1 MVFLYI
7 NQKNYN
13 KGDKNLVEKLDELMG
28 KKNNKIF
35 ILIFMEGCGPC
46 AATRPEWAKLKNVLS
61 EDLLNRDDI
70 VYIKNT
76 DDASLIFGS
85 MVNIE
90 GGVNYFFNASKQQRS
105 ETGGPLEIWSGC

>member
-35 ILIFMEGCGPC
+35 YQHPHPPPLP
-46 AATRPEWAKLKNVLS
+46 PPKKKNHLS
-61 EDLLNRDDI
+61 
-70 VYIKNT
+70 VH
-76 DDASLIFGS
+76 S
-85 MVNIE
+85 
-90 GGVNYFFNASKQQRS
+90 
-105 ETGGPLEIWSGC
+105 

>member
-35 ILIFMEGCGPC
+35 ILIFMEGCRPC
-46 AATRPEWAKLKNVLS
+46 AATRPEWAKLKNVLP
-61 EDLLNRDDI
+61 EDFLNRDDI
-70 VYIKNT
+70 VVASIDHELCEKLKNLKSKIKT
-76 DDASLIFGS
+76 
-85 MVNIE
+85 
-90 GGVNYFFNASKQQRS
+90 
-105 ETGGPLEIWSGC
+105 